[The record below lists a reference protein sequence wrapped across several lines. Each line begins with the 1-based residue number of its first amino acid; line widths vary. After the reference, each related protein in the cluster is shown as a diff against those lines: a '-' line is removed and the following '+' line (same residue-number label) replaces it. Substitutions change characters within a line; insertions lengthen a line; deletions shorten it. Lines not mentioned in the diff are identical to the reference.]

1 MTEAGH
7 TPPEL
12 ELVKPFLVT
21 AYELRDDPHHPEG
34 LLSMYTVG
42 HQMSLLRRAKD
53 KKDRDLLEQITQ
65 LHIRL
70 GHLVSEP
77 NTEEVGLFR
86 FTPKGL
92 EMAQRW
98 LREG

>member
-7 TPPEL
+7 ITPEL
-12 ELVKPFLVT
+12 ELVKQFLVT
-21 AYELRDDPHHPEG
+21 AYELRDPHHPEG

-42 HQMSLLRRAKD
+42 YQMSLLRRAKD
-53 KKDRDLLEQITQ
+53 KRDRDLLEQITKF
-65 LHIRL
+65 HIRL
-70 GHLVSEP
+70 GHLVLEP

-92 EMAQRW
+92 ETAQRW